1 VLNEGR
7 MASVCLQSK
16 RGSLILCCVFFRV
29 SSVCVS
35 MCVCVCVCV
44 CVDECE

>member
-1 VLNEGR
+1 

-44 CVDECE
+44 WMSVSECV